1 MNKLSALG
9 IKGKFYLWIKS
20 FLFKRNEIVV
30 VEGVKSDAY
39 AMTSGVPQGSCIAP
53 LLLLAYVNDID
64 EYLNFS
70 HILKY
75 ADNIKIYKSV
85 NPVDQKS
92 SRIDLQSD
100 LNCRDNWANNW
111 QLPFNLS

>member
-1 MNKLSALG
+1 M
-9 IKGKFYLWIKS
+9 
-20 FLFKRNEIVV
+20 

-53 LLLLAYVNDID
+53 LLFFAYVNDID